1 MLQIDDAG
9 WGCLVGGVVIGC
21 YRIPEDPD
29 APEGACF
36 VSGAI
41 SPAYFQ
47 NDDSE
52 EPNRCARRRYLAAAT
67 ETVTTCFARL
77 KATPVEPVQIA
88 PGPVLD
94 GVQGWL
100 SEAGYR
106 WQAGRITGAC
116 HAQLAQAWQ
125 LHLAELGFS
134 AGIDLLTNP
143 ERAGLFWWRQ
153 VQWLKGGDVQVVAPN
168 PERAAVCKTG
178 WAVYPTWA
186 YHPYSQ
192 ARALAAHARRQKA
205 QGRAV
210 G

>member
-1 MLQIDDAG
+1 MLEIDEAG

-21 YRIPEDPD
+21 YRIGENPD
-29 APEGACF
+29 AQEGPCF
-36 VSGAI
+36 VSGVVG
-41 SPAYFQ
+41 PYYFQ

-67 ETVTTCFARL
+67 ETVATCFARL
-77 KATPVEPVQIA
+77 KATPAEPVQIA

-94 GVQGWL
+94 GVRSWL
-100 SEAGYR
+100 SEARYC
-106 WQAGRITGAC
+106 WQPGRITGAW
-116 HAQLAQAWQ
+116 HAPLAQAWQ

-153 VQWLKGGDVQVVAPN
+153 VQWLKGGDVQAVAPD
-168 PERAAVCKTG
+168 PKRAVVCKTG
-178 WAVYPTWA
+178 WAAYPTWA

-192 ARALAAHARRQKA
+192 ARALAAHARRQRA
-205 QGRAV
+205 QGRAAR
-210 G
+210 